1 MVIEDAGT
9 AQRFAHLD
17 FGTPQCPL
25 GFERGASFASSRLSG
40 RPWTIYRR
48 AP

>member
-1 MVIEDAGT
+1 MVIEDAAT
-9 AQRFAHLD
+9 ARHFAHLD
-17 FGTPQCPL
+17 LGTPRCAL

-40 RPWTIYRR
+40 RTWTIYRR

>member
-1 MVIEDAGT
+1 MVIEDVGT

-17 FGTPQCPL
+17 FGTLQCAL
-25 GFERGASFASSRLSG
+25 DFERGASFTSSRLSG
-40 RPWTIYRR
+40 RPWTVYRR